1 MSPRPSPGPAAAEPS
16 TCSDAGQDHDA
27 VAGGGLDARYEQL
40 RHAALHA
47 RAEAFPLGFA
57 VLTRQGVT
65 AWRRALTDLTPD
77 TRPAPTATAAPVAGA
92 ISAPISAELVNALAA
107 VVLAGT

>member
-1 MSPRPSPGPAAAEPS
+1 M
-16 TCSDAGQDHDA
+16 
-27 VAGGGLDARYEQL
+27 

-47 RAEAFPLGFA
+47 RAEAFPLGFT

-65 AWRRALTDLTPD
+65 AWRRALTELTPD
-77 TRPAPTATAAPVAGA
+77 TRPAPTATAPVTGA
-92 ISAPISAELVNALAA
+92 LSAPISAELVNVLAA